1 MGELV
6 SLNVTQ
12 EHDGARIDSFVAS
25 ATEFSRSF
33 AQSLADDGKITV
45 DGRNVKKNY
54 RLSCGETVCFEL
66 PEPEPDDAKP
76 QDIPLDIVY
85 EDDSLLVVNKPQG
98 MVVHPANGNPD
109 GTLVNAL
116 LFHCAGRLSTINGVV
131 RPGIVHRIDKDTAGL
146 LIVAKTD
153 EAHRGLAEQIAVHSF
168 VRRYEAVVD
177 GNIKD
182 DTFVLDFPIGRSEK
196 DRKKMAV
203 TTKNS
208 RNALTRGRVL
218 ERFDGYTHVELT
230 LETGRT
236 HQIRV
241 HMAHIGHPVTGDSVY
256 GRKTNPFGLTGQ
268 CLFARYIGF
277 RHPVTGEFMEFS
289 GELPDFFINTLQK
302 LRRSK

>member
-1 MGELV
+1 MNELV
-6 SLNVTQ
+6 LPVNDEMGGT
-12 EHDGARIDSFVAS
+12 RLDSFVAS
-25 ATEFSRSF
+25 SSELSRSY
-33 AQSLADDGKITV
+33 AQSLLESGLILVNGK
-45 DGRNVKKNY
+45 NVKKNY
-54 RLSCGETVCFEL
+54 KACAGDVVTVSL
-66 PEPEPDDAKP
+66 PEPEPDDALP

-116 LFHCAGRLSTINGVV
+116 LYHCAGRLSTINGVV

-153 EAHRGLAEQIAVHSF
+153 EAHRGLAEQISCHSF
-168 VRRYEAVVD
+168 VRKYEAVVD
-177 GNIKD
+177 GNFRED
-182 DTFVLDFPIGRSEK
+182 DFTVDLPIGRCEK

-203 TTKNS
+203 TQKNS
-208 RNALTRGRVL
+208 RNAVTHCHVL
-218 ERFDGYTHVELT
+218 ERFNGYTHMELT

-241 HMAHIGHPVTGDSVY
+241 HMSHLGHPVTGDSVY
-256 GRKTNPFGLTGQ
+256 GKKTNAFGLSGQ
-268 CLFARYIGF
+268 CLFAKYIKF
-277 RHPVTGEFMEFS
+277 IHPLTGKELEFC
-289 GELPDFFINTLQK
+289 GELPDFFIKTLEK